1 MSKQMLRKTNV
12 PRRPKPNVI
21 LNQGGVLN
29 PPGRIL
35 PVFSAIQKKYNKLGG
50 PAGFLG
56 APTMVERVV
65 PDGVGRFRNFQRG
78 TIYWSPN
85 TGAHEMHGAIRE
97 LWVSMGWE
105 RSFLGYP
112 VTDELPTPNNVGR
125 FTDFQGGQIAW
136 SPALGAAVSASY
148 LAVHGNNGGFVHPQ
162 NAGEGISPEVRRRLS
177 CSSVISITDDE
188 GPDAY
193 EHGHE
198 EKTTVTNITNDVPQ
212 TVLESTGI
220 ADEVRVKLTITAKAL
235 DNGDVLVN
243 GKADLFKGVD
253 AMATQD
259 LDGQS
264 TFTVVVPRDSFL
276 VQSFTVKNETEGGDF
291 ADIDINL
298 NNSAV

>member
-1 MSKQMLRKTNV
+1 M
-12 PRRPKPNVI
+12 
-21 LNQGGVLN
+21 
-29 PPGRIL
+29 
-35 PVFSAIQKKYNKLGG
+35 
-50 PAGFLG
+50 
-56 APTMVERVV
+56 
-65 PDGVGRFRNFQRG
+65 
-78 TIYWSPN
+78 
-85 TGAHEMHGAIRE
+85 
-97 LWVSMGWE
+97 
-105 RSFLGYP
+105 
-112 VTDELPTPNNVGR
+112 
-125 FTDFQGGQIAW
+125 
-136 SPALGAAVSASY
+136 
-148 LAVHGNNGGFVHPQ
+148 HPQ
-162 NAGEGISPEVRRRLS
+162 IAGEGISPEVRRRLR

-198 EKTTVTNITNDVPQ
+198 EKTTVVNITNDVPQ